1 MTTFISMQENMD
13 HLSFL
18 KMAVEEAFNGMR
30 AAEGGPFGAII
41 VKDGKIIGRGHNTVL
56 KSNDPTAHAEVNAI
70 RNACLQVKNP
80 HLSGAVIYSN
90 FEPCP
95 MCLAAIYWADIR
107 SLYYSN
113 GRSDAELIGF
123 MDKHLYHELSISEDQ
138 REINTQH
145 VSVPEMEQLME
156 EWMRLEGKN
165 LY

>member
-1 MTTFISMQENMD
+1 MLENMD

-30 AAEGGPFGAII
+30 AEEGGPFGAII
-41 VKDGKIIGRGHNTVL
+41 VKDGKIIGKGHNTVL

-70 RNACLQVKNP
+70 RDACKLVKNH
-80 HLSGAVIYSN
+80 HLSGAVLYSN

-107 SLYYSN
+107 ALYYSG
-113 GRSDAELIGF
+113 GRSDAEKIGF
-123 MDKHLYHELSISEDQ
+123 MDKHLYHELALKEDQ
-138 REINTQH
+138 REILTSQL
-145 VSVPEMEQLME
+145 VLPEMDRLME
-156 EWMRLEGKN
+156 EWMKLDGKN